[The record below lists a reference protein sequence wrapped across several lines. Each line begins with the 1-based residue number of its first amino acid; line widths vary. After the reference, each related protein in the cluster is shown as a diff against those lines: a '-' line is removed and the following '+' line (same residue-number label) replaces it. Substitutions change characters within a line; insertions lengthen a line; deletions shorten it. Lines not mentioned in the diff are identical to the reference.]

1 MPCGFASRESWLGIG
16 AASIASTR
24 RYSSLGRRD
33 RRTPESTAVLTLC
46 VLYDAADIAV
56 EANFGM
62 ASLHLYEK

>member
-1 MPCGFASRESWLGIG
+1 
-16 AASIASTR
+16 
-24 RYSSLGRRD
+24 LGRRD